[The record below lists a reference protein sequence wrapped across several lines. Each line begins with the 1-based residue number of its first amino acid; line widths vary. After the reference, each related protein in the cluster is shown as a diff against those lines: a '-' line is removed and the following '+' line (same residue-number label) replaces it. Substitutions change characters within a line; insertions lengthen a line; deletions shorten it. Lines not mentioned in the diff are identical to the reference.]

1 MPHAIRI
8 HAYGGPEV
16 MVWEEVLSVAL
27 KRGEALV
34 RQTAVGL
41 NFIDIYE
48 RTGLYGGS
56 LPTGLGREAAGVV
69 EAIGP
74 GVRDFKVGDRVAY
87 ASALAGAYTDERV
100 MPVTHLVPV
109 PDGVS
114 DRLAAAALL
123 KGMTAQ
129 VLLRRTYKVRKGTE
143 VVVHSAAGGVGSILV
158 QWALHLGAH

>member
-16 MVWEEVLSVAL
+16 MRWEEFASVVPG
-27 KRGEALV
+27 RGEVLV

-48 RTGLYGGS
+48 RTGLYGGA

-74 GVRDFKVGDRVAY
+74 GVRDLKARDRVAY
-87 ASALAGAYTDERV
+87 ASPAPVAYADERV
-100 MPVTHLVPV
+100 LSAASLVPV
-109 PDGVS
+109 PEGVS
-114 DRLAAAALL
+114 
-123 KGMTAQ
+123 
-129 VLLRRTYKVRKGTE
+129 
-143 VVVHSAAGGVGSILV
+143 
-158 QWALHLGAH
+158 

>member
-8 HAYGGPEV
+8 HAHGGPEV
-16 MVWEEVLSVAL
+16 MRWEEVAAVAPG
-27 KRGEALV
+27 RGEALV

-69 EAIGP
+69 EAVGP

-87 ASALAGAYTDERV
+87 ASTCAGR
-100 MPVTHLVPV
+100 
-109 PDGVS
+109 
-114 DRLAAAALL
+114 
-123 KGMTAQ
+123 
-129 VLLRRTYKVRKGTE
+129 LRR
-143 VVVHSAAGGVGSILV
+143 
-158 QWALHLGAH
+158 